1 MNLLKRLF
9 LKKEEVIE
17 CVDKYGMEVAVQEY
31 GIIKLI
37 EYGILLP
44 YEDTALFYDSSA
56 LYQKVYNERGEYLG
70 DATDLM
76 APYYKTL
83 GRFWGP
89 CLNGNII
96 LSKVDQEKGCKTY
109 GVFDQHAEIL
119 INYGTYCDKVFLD
132 NSVALRAE
140 NKDKKVKVITI
151 NPQGIIKHQPFIYIE
166 ESYLNDNNEMTFTVT
181 LANED
186 KTEQII
192 KENDLA

>member
-1 MNLLKRLF
+1 M
-9 LKKEEVIE
+9 E
-17 CVDKYGMEVAVQEY
+17 CVNKYGMEAAVQEY

-37 EYGILLP
+37 EFGILFP

-70 DATDLM
+70 DVTDLM

-96 LSKVDQEKGCKTY
+96 LSKFDQEKGYKTY
-109 GVFDQHAEIL
+109 GVFDQYAEIL
-119 INYGTYCDKVFLD
+119 ISYGTYCDKVFLD
-132 NSVALRAE
+132 NGVALRAE

-166 ESYLNDNNEMTFTVT
+166 ESYLNDNNEKTFTVT

-192 KENDLA
+192 KEDELS